1 MVEFTDRARAMVKT
15 FAEYTEDPV
24 LRIRMAGS
32 PLSPEYEFALVDE
45 DPGAGDEVVQE
56 QGFRVLI
63 DEASARK
70 LAGATVEW
78 TETPQGAGFEVRNPN
93 VRGLGQ
99 VEPSGPLAER
109 VKQVLVERVNPA
121 VASHGGHIGLVDI
134 EDNIVYIEMSGGCQ
148 GCGLAAV
155 TLQKGVERMLRE
167 AIPEI
172 AGVVDATDHARGENP
187 YYTETHA

>member
-1 MVEFTDRARAMVKT
+1 MVKT
-15 FAEYTEDPV
+15 FAEYTDDPV

-45 DPGAGDEVVQE
+45 DAAEDDVVVEE
-56 QGFRVLI
+56 QGFRILV
-63 DEASARK
+63 DAASARK
-70 LAGATVEW
+70 LEGATVDW
-78 TETPQGAGFEVRNPN
+78 AETPQGAGFEVQNPN

-109 VKQVLVERVNPA
+109 VKQVLVDRVNPA

-134 EDNIVYIEMSGGCQ
+134 ADNIVYIEMSGGCQ

-172 AGVVDATDHARGENP
+172 AGVVDATDHARGDNP

>member
-1 MVEFTDRARAMVKT
+1 MVKFTDRAREMVKT
-15 FAEYTEDPV
+15 FAEYTDDPV
-24 LRIRMAGS
+24 LRIRVAGS

-45 DPGAGDEVVQE
+45 EPAEGDEVVVE

-63 DEASARK
+63 DAESGRK
-70 LAGATVEW
+70 LNGATVEW
-78 TETPQGAGFEVRNPN
+78 TETPHGAGFEVQNPN

-109 VKQVLVERVNPA
+109 VKQVLAERVNPA

-134 EDNIVYIEMSGGCQ
+134 EDNVVYIEMSGGCQ